1 MNGNFSYYNPTK
13 LYFGKNSIECLEA
26 ELLQQGKNI
35 LLVYGGGSIKKN
47 GIYKQVLHTLET
59 LDKNVFEISGVM
71 PNPTY
76 QKLLEGC
83 KVAKENNID
92 FILAIGGGSVID
104 YAKGIANCTYCTE
117 DAWTKYYENWE
128 EVTNEVLPIGC
139 ILTMVGTGSEMNNC
153 SVITNTEKTSKLGR
167 IFDDRSYPKFTIL
180 DPTYTYTL
188 PKYQMVAGIYD
199 IMSHILEQYLSG
211 DDDSTNDYLAEGL
224 MQSLIHS
231 SKIAIDN
238 PLDYEARSNIMW
250 TATWALNSLIGS
262 GKPQDWQAHGIGE
275 TIGAYT
281 DATHGM
287 TLSAT
292 AIAYYEYL
300 LPNALDKFVRFAKNV
315 WHVQD
320 LETKQQTALAGLETM
335 KHWMQ
340 ELGLVLSIQELGVTE
355 EMLEKIASDVNGN
368 ENAYRALT
376 KEAVLDILKKSW

>member
-92 FILAIGGGSVID
+92 FILAVGGGSVID

>member
-13 LYFGKNSIECLEA
+13 LYFGKNSIECLET

-47 GIYKQVLHTLET
+47 GIYQQVLHTLET
-59 LDKNVFEISGVM
+59 LDKNVFEINGIM

-76 QKLLEGC
+76 DKLLEGC
-83 KVAKENNID
+83 RVAKENNID
-92 FILAIGGGSVID
+92 FILAVGGGSVID
-104 YAKGIANCTYCTE
+104 YAKGVANCTYCTE

-128 EVTNEVLPIGC
+128 DITNEVLPVGC

-153 SVITNTEKTSKLGR
+153 SVITNTEKTLKLGR
-167 IFDDRSYPKFTIL
+167 IFDERSYPKFTIL
-180 DPTYTYTL
+180 DPTYTFTL

-211 DDDSTNDYLAEGL
+211 DDDSTSDYLAEGL
-224 MQSLIHS
+224 MQSLIHN
-231 SKIAIDN
+231 SKIAIQN

-250 TATWALNSLIGS
+250 TATWALNSLIGL

-281 DATHGM
+281 NATHGM

-292 AIAYYEYL
+292 AMAYYEYL

-315 WHVQD
+315 WHIQD
-320 LETKQQTALAGLETM
+320 LETKEQTALAGLKAM
-335 KHWMQ
+335 KQWMQ

-355 EMLEKIASDVNGN
+355 GMLEEISNSVNGN